1 MKKRLVALIM
11 VLASTVSLT
20 TSGFAANVN
29 CKSDQFTSATEY
41 AYNTDTETNVNSARV
56 KFPWKAAFKVIKWV
70 LVKVNNESFTRIPT
84 IIDEG
89 GNWVASSSG
98 DVKFGNGKDDVR
110 RMKFTTKIDYSNN
123 KLDVFAQ
130 TDMTGWLSKIT
141 IFIEDS
147 SGEEEVGGQVTHNQH
162 IYTSSNLPTDTYNTY
177 YVYSGS
183 NKWDCWIYRYD
194 FRTRA
199 SGTGSD
205 MIGDMVYNPKNQ
217 KSYVIPSDN
226 FGASELK
233 KTTRTSST
241 LTAQDLFDEFW
252 DEELK
257 CSVNQLK
264 HYNIGDDVV
273 VKDVVYEV
281 AYDSDKDVTTL
292 QFGNTSEGSCE
303 WPFAGDLRERIKVGD
318 ELTFKFKIVEEYATE
333 DYTFETLNYFLDSY
347 DLLDN
352 DSAADID
359 NYLLVSE

>member
-41 AYNTDTETNVNSARV
+41 AYNTDTETNVNSAR
-56 KFPWKAAFKVIKWV
+56 
-70 LVKVNNESFTRIPT
+70 
-84 IIDEG
+84 
-89 GNWVASSSG
+89 
-98 DVKFGNGKDDVR
+98 
-110 RMKFTTKIDYSNN
+110 
-123 KLDVFAQ
+123 
-130 TDMTGWLSKIT
+130 
-141 IFIEDS
+141 
-147 SGEEEVGGQVTHNQH
+147 
-162 IYTSSNLPTDTYNTY
+162 
-177 YVYSGS
+177 
-183 NKWDCWIYRYD
+183 
-194 FRTRA
+194 
-199 SGTGSD
+199 D

>member
-1 MKKRLVALIM
+1 
-11 VLASTVSLT
+11 
-20 TSGFAANVN
+20 
-29 CKSDQFTSATEY
+29 
-41 AYNTDTETNVNSARV
+41 
-56 KFPWKAAFKVIKWV
+56 
-70 LVKVNNESFTRIPT
+70 
-84 IIDEG
+84 
-89 GNWVASSSG
+89 
-98 DVKFGNGKDDVR
+98 
-110 RMKFTTKIDYSNN
+110 
-123 KLDVFAQ
+123 
-130 TDMTGWLSKIT
+130 
-141 IFIEDS
+141 
-147 SGEEEVGGQVTHNQH
+147 
-162 IYTSSNLPTDTYNTY
+162 
-177 YVYSGS
+177 
-183 NKWDCWIYRYD
+183 
-194 FRTRA
+194 
-199 SGTGSD
+199 

-303 WPFAGDLRERIKVGD
+303 WPFAGDLRERIKGGD